1 MIRRSWVRA
10 RPAHQR
16 LAERTLTTKVYAGT
30 DPLTGREIR
39 FCKTRKTERSVL
51 HREPAPRRCSTCGTP
66 RHGSAT
72 AAAARP
78 RCGTTPTRSPRPAG
92 GAPPTSRSRPQN
104 LLRDL
109 LSLDLAIRY
118 GCRSATWPGMTV
130 RRIPS
135 SASQTLASASRR
147 PLACENLRGI
157 SAAGL
162 PGGSPAVQR
171 LSSMACCPVL
181 LPVCPVLS
189 AVVQAAARS
198 GSGGGGLVAGRRM
211 RRGRALPA
219 VARPGGRGGGGGR
232 AWRRPPGGRARDAGA
247 GRDPGAA
254 RAAGARA
261 AGARAARRSRPRSA
275 RRTPR
280 PATADRRR
288 SGPRTPR
295 LPRGWIGSCRS
306 PSREPL
312 R

>member
-10 RPAHQR
+10 PPAHQR

-39 FCKTRKTERSVL
+39 FGKTRKTERSVL

-66 RHGSAT
+66 PHGSAT
-72 AAAARP
+72 AAART

-109 LSLDLAIRY
+109 LSLDLAVRY
-118 GCRSATWPGMTV
+118 GCRSATWPRMTV

-162 PGGSPAVQR
+162 PGGSPAVHR
-171 LSSMACCPVL
+171 SSSMACCPVL

-247 GRDPGAA
+247 GRDPG
-254 RAAGARA
+254 
-261 AGARAARRSRPRSA
+261 RRGRRGRGRPPKQAEISASNSASSHCGSSQIRS
-275 RRTPR
+275 
-280 PATADRRR
+280 
-288 SGPRTPR
+288 RTPR

-306 PSREPL
+306 PSRESAVASPGQ
-312 R
+312 